1 MASTTIR
8 KAVITEFGDES
19 KVKVI
24 QDTIDAPAADNVQI
38 ATIYSGFSGADINMR
53 KGVYPLQKSAP
64 LTPGYCLV
72 GTVKTNGPGAS
83 KFYPGDTVA
92 AMTVYDAEAELVN
105 IPEKYL
111 VRVPNGLDLQ
121 QATALV
127 LDWGTAYAMVHEH
140 AKVAKGQRVFVHG
153 VSGAVGFA
161 LMKLCQLQGAEV
173 YGTASERNH
182 AAVRAEGGHPFVYT
196 DKNWMAA
203 MKEMGGADAVFD
215 PLGFESWDESW
226 TILSKSGMLI
236 GFGGNLNS
244 LGGDGKAP
252 RSTVVPTM
260 KLLARGMVPFCPKRT
275 WFYYITR
282 DDATFEPNLKAMFG
296 LLGEGK
302 IRVPI
307 KKVWDLEDVQ
317 DAHRQWASGTGVGS
331 LIIRVGDAKQQ

>member
-24 QDTIDAPAADNVQI
+24 QDTIDAPAADHVQI

-72 GTVKTNGPGAS
+72 GT
-83 KFYPGDTVA
+83 
-92 AMTVYDAEAELVN
+92 AELVN

>member
-24 QDTIDAPAADNVQI
+24 QDTIDPPAADHVQV

-53 KGVYPLQKSAP
+53 KGVYPLQRAAP

-92 AMTVYDAEAELVN
+92 AMTVYDAEAELAN

-121 QATALV
+121 QATAL
-127 LDWGTAYAMVHEH
+127 
-140 AKVAKGQRVFVHG
+140 
-153 VSGAVGFA
+153 
-161 LMKLCQLQGAEV
+161 LQGAEV
-173 YGTASERNH
+173 FGTASERNH

-226 TILSKSGMLI
+226 TILPKSGMLI

-282 DDATFEPNLKAMFG
+282 DDATFEANLKAMFG